1 MADTDKAQDIQQER
15 AASPTSEPEIKKEI
29 KVDTVHNDEAMK
41 VLANYDGE
49 QEWTAEEEKIVRR
62 KIDKKLLP
70 ILCLTYA
77 LQYYDKGMISQAA
90 SLPVY
95 GKGARVWYSASGYIT
110 VVSPLINY
118 GLGHITGSLS
128 PWRYMFIVGGI
139 ITILWS
145 LVIYFYMPPDP
156 IRAKG
161 FSERERFIA
170 VSRLR
175 VNNAGVRNTHFKKQQ
190 VLELF
195 LDEKFWLV
203 FSMCF
208 LCMIAAGP
216 VNAFI
221 PIIIAGFGFGTLESL
236 LLIMPAGF
244 VAGSIILASTYASY
258 KLPRSRIWIVVVS
271 EMITLL
277 SALLLWQL
285 PRSALGGLLYAVYT
299 LAGFTGG
306 FGVLMGLSIGNAAGY
321 TKRQVSSS
329 GIYIGYCLG
338 QFTGPQVFKPQDAP
352 AYGPGFQVVVYTAVA
367 TIALAIIYRYLCIFQ
382 NKRRDAAGIVESFEH
397 AYEDDVT
404 DKKNPQFR
412 YVY

>member
-1 MADTDKAQDIQQER
+1 MLVSRHPLI
-15 AASPTSEPEIKKEI
+15 
-29 KVDTVHNDEAMK
+29 
-41 VLANYDGE
+41 
-49 QEWTAEEEKIVRR
+49 
-62 KIDKKLLP
+62 
-70 ILCLTYA
+70 
-77 LQYYDKGMISQAA
+77 IS
-90 SLPVY
+90 
-95 GKGARVWYSASGYIT
+95 RVWYSASGYIT

-170 VSRLR
+170 VARLR

-190 VLELF
+190 VFELF

-338 QFTGPQVFKPQDAP
+338 ELETSFWLPQY
-352 AYGPGFQVVVYTAVA
+352 YGH
-367 TIALAIIYRYLCIFQ
+367 IL
-382 NKRRDAAGIVESFEH
+382 IVEQVNSPARRCSSHKMRQLMDRDSRWWCTQPLRQLLWPSFTATSVSFRTRGAMRRVLGSH
-397 AYEDDVT
+397 SSMPT
-404 DKKNPQFR
+404 KMMLLTRR
-412 YVY
+412 YVLETWLSILSICLLTWERRTLSSGMSISMRTEEEPRG